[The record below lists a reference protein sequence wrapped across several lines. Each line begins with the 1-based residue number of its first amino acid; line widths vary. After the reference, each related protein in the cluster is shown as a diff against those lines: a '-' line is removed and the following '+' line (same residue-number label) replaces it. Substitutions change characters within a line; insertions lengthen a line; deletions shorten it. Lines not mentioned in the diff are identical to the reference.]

1 MQADMAK
8 QGIIDINNLN
18 YSLKP
23 DLSVTTSRTTTTQF
37 FQNQSYAENSTMV
50 CILNTG
56 SSFIYGP
63 NSTLVMDVNILN
75 TAGGTAPTLNGVKFE
90 SPGSAA
96 SLIQRITIMTRSG
109 VVLERIDG
117 SHVLSAIKAYYEHS
131 LDWQNSVGQ
140 LMGLDSGRY
149 LVTNAVGGNPT
160 VSYLAVGSTYRFEI
174 PMSIISG
181 LFAYENLLPSA
192 LMSGL
197 RIELTLNP
205 GSQCLVAADS
215 TGTPNYGYTVFTPRI
230 MCDSYMLTDSITRS
244 LNESAASS
252 GLEIVFKTYFT
263 TVGSRA
269 NTNTI
274 NVESRRACSRAMS
287 AFYIELPPRTVVNTT
302 NPLLTTPISATS
314 GPVQNQWRAGSL
326 YFPNSA
332 ISGTAPQVSA
342 ENYQGAL
349 QCFNKYASP
358 LNPAISFEYFRNNLS
373 VMATT
378 FERSTALDLA
388 GIPLSNSRVL
398 ALNATFADTVSRT
411 SYLFLEYITLARV
424 FISNCTVEV

>member
-1 MQADMAK
+1 MDESNMQADMAK

-63 NSTLVMDVNILN
+63 NSTLTLDVKILN
-75 TAGGTAPTLNGVKFE
+75 PSATPGPGVKLQA
-90 SPGSAA
+90 PGSAA

-117 SHVLSAIKAYYEHS
+117 SHVLSAIKANFEHTNE
-131 LDWQNSVGQ
+131 WYNSVGQ
-140 LMGLDSGRY
+140 LMGID
-149 LVTNAVGGNPT
+149 GGKYNGEI
-160 VSYLAVGSTYRFEI
+160 LAVNETYRFQI
-174 PMSIISG
+174 PMSILSG
-181 LFAYENLLPSA
+181 LFQYENLLPSA

-205 GSQCLVAADS
+205 GSQCLMAAD
-215 TGTPNYGYTVFTPRI
+215 TTVGPTYQYQIFTPKI
-230 MCDSYMLTDSITRS
+230 MCDSYMLTDSITRA

-263 TVGSRA
+263 TVGSRS
-269 NTNTI
+269 NTNVI

-287 AFYIELPPRTVVNTT
+287 AFYIEFPTRSTVLST
-302 NPLLTTPISATS
+302 NPLSTDTISAS
-314 GPVQNQWRAGSL
+314 VGPVQTQWRAGSL

-342 ENYQGAL
+342 DNYQMAL
-349 QCFNKYASP
+349 QTFSKYASP
-358 LNPAISFEYFRNNLS
+358 INARLDFQTFRTSFNIMS
-373 VMATT
+373 TT

-398 ALNATFADTVSRT
+398 ALNATFADTPLTART

>member
-1 MQADMAK
+1 
-8 QGIIDINNLN
+8 
-18 YSLKP
+18 
-23 DLSVTTSRTTTTQF
+23 
-37 FQNQSYAENSTMV
+37 
-50 CILNTG
+50 
-56 SSFIYGP
+56 
-63 NSTLVMDVNILN
+63 MDVNIIN
-75 TAGGTAPTLNGVKFE
+75 TGSGTAPTINGVKFSE
-90 SPGSAA
+90 NGSAA

-117 SHVLSAIKAYYEHS
+117 SHVLSAIKALYEHS
-131 LDWQNSVGQ
+131 IDWQLSVGQ
-140 LMGLDSGRY
+140 LMGRDSGRY
-149 LVTNAVGGNPT
+149 DANGAVY
-160 VSYLAVGSTYRFEI
+160 YLATGSSYRFEI
-174 PMSIISG
+174 PMSILSG

-205 GSQCLVAADS
+205 GSQCLVAMDTS
-215 TGTPNYGYTVFTPRI
+215 GTPNYGYTISTPRI

-287 AFYIELPPRTVVNTT
+287 AFYIELPTRTAVNTA
-302 NPLLTTPISATS
+302 NPLSTTAITS
-314 GPVQNQWRAGSL
+314 TAGPVQSQWRAGSL

-332 ISGTAPQVSA
+332 TSGTAPQVSA
-342 ENYQGAL
+342 ENFQNAL
-349 QCFNKYASP
+349 QCFGKYASP
-358 LNPAISFEYFRNNLS
+358 LNPAISFEDFRNKFS
-373 VMATT
+373 IMATT

-398 ALNATFADTVSRT
+398 ALNATFADVSSRT